1 MAEAEQASS
10 RKGAR
15 HRKLQQGFP
24 LNPRRSKG
32 SKKQPCNASLGHLE
46 RPLISAIVQTFG
58 DGDNSQQLAGRA
70 HSLPGVELLV
80 NADSRVDSGKWMR
93 ALRGANDYLLMSP
106 NIHEIRAYNR
116 LARMARG
123 DYLLLLQGDH
133 CLPRDPAWLR
143 DGLAL
148 FERFPRL
155 GMIGGQMGFDEVP
168 YKKVAENV
176 SWGIAPC
183 RPIPMA
189 TQLSLS
195 AGAVAVGTEQVR
207 GRALAEQG
215 RGRAHARK
223 RRTHKTK
230 AGSQATVRSIPF
242 MFVAGVNIGPLL
254 IRREAF
260 LHVGGFDEAFSCVGQ
275 PGIQLDTDL
284 SLQLW
289 QEGFQVGLWYSAVSN
304 GVGGRKT
311 RTNPAQKRARNQNDV
326 RNGKRCERT
335 FKRHDAA
342 AVAKANAELQRLD
355 DPAASREAHLSTR
368 GALTP
373 KHCSD

>member
-1 MAEAEQASS
+1 MVEERSP

-15 HRKLQQGFP
+15 NRRLQQGLP

-32 SKKQPCNASLGHLE
+32 SKKQPCNASSGHLE
-46 RPLISAIVQTFG
+46 RPLISVIVQTFG
-58 DGDNSQQLAGRA
+58 DGDNGQQLAARA

-80 NADSRVDSGKWMR
+80 NADTRIDAGKWMR
-93 ALRGANDYLLMSP
+93 ALRGASDYLLMSP

-123 DYLLLLQGDH
+123 DFLLLLQGDH

-155 GMIGGQMGFDEVP
+155 GMIGGQMGFDGVP
-168 YKKVAENV
+168 YKKIAENI
-176 SWGIAPC
+176 SWGLAPC

-189 TQLSLS
+189 TQLPMEAEAASID
-195 AGAVAVGTEQVR
+195 AGQQSGRALAEQVR
-207 GRALAEQG
+207 GRALG
-215 RGRAHARK
+215 RK
-223 RRTHKTK
+223 RRN
-230 AGSQATVRSIPF
+230 AGARARVRSIPF

-260 LHVGGFDEAFSCVGQ
+260 LQVGGFDESFSCVGQ

-311 RTNPAQKRARNQNDV
+311 RTNPAQKRARNQNDA
-326 RNGKRCERT
+326 RNGRRCERT
-335 FKRHDAA
+335 LQKHDAA
-342 AVAKANAELQRLD
+342 AVAKANEQLLRLE
-355 DPAASREAHLSTR
+355 DPTSSRDAHLSER
-368 GALTP
+368 GLLAP